1 MIGFESEAPMT
12 TVTVSMPESLKDF
25 LDHEVETKGYGN
37 VSEYIRG
44 LLRDAQAKD
53 ADARLEAL
61 LLEGLAGGKD
71 VAVTDGFWKEL
82 KSDAGRILAKHKKA
96 RKARTAK

>member
-1 MIGFESEAPMT
+1 MIKWDEEGPMT
-12 TVTVSMPESLKDF
+12 TVTVSMPDSLKEF
-25 LDHEVETKGYGN
+25 LDHEVQTKGYGN

-44 LLRDAQAKD
+44 LLREAQGKD

-61 LLEGLAGGKD
+61 LLEGLAGGRD

-82 KSDAGRILAKHKKA
+82 KADAGRILAKHKKS
-96 RKARTAK
+96 RKARTAR

>member
-1 MIGFESEAPMT
+1 MVNSLAGGAMT

-44 LLRDAQAKD
+44 LLRDAQARD

-71 VAVTDGFWKEL
+71 VAVTEGFWKEL
-82 KSDAGRILAKHKKA
+82 KSDAGKILAKHKGP
-96 RKARTAK
+96 RKARSIR